1 MQCIDQMNHG
11 EKMEQISQMADIY
24 ACAQLTIIAAAGEDA
39 NYGLPNLM
47 QIFRS
52 STLSLP

>member
-1 MQCIDQMNHG
+1 MNHG

-47 QIFRS
+47 QIFEAPLC
-52 STLSLP
+52 LSLDNVT